1 MSYPE
6 RTSSS
11 KRQRRIISASVSWI
25 SSNWA
30 AVTAP
35 PSSSTTTGSQL
46 SVIGPQPRPLEV
58 QSRRSEGPAS
68 QGERPSFE
76 LRPPPTCREG
86 APVGSDSGQLVDAGA
101 LRLVLA
107 VGSPGKEQDP
117 AGHDD
122 ECGSGAD
129 AEPDRVEDQDREKP
143 DEKDRDSDA
152 RELQPVTG
160 HGA

>member
-11 KRQRRIISASVSWI
+11 KRQRRIISASVSSI

-46 SVIGPQPRPLEV
+46 SVIGLQPRPLEV
-58 QSRRSEGPAS
+58 QSGRSEGPAS
-68 QGERPSFE
+68 RGERPSFE
-76 LRPPPTCREG
+76 LRPPPGRGEG
-86 APVGSDSGQLVDAGA
+86 FYESNARQLVDAGA

-107 VGSPGKEQDP
+107 VRPPGEEEDP
-117 AGHDD
+117 AEHDD
-122 ECGSGAD
+122 EGRSGAD
-129 AEPDRVEDQDREKP
+129 AEPDRRRSGLRHRVR
-143 DEKDRDSDA
+143 RD
-152 RELQPVTG
+152 
-160 HGA
+160 